1 MIDVKVTQNYLKML
15 LSLRPKLTNFSRIIV
30 NYRKVKDLNKK
41 IMGNLTFAVKASPK
55 IVLCMTRHNWIS
67 IQP

>member
-15 LSLRPKLTNFSRIIV
+15 LSLRPKLTNFNRIIV

-55 IVLCMTRHNWIS
+55 IVLCMTRHN
-67 IQP
+67 